1 MLQLELVAL
10 VNLRNGSSRR
20 LKLCAWRNDFRDLP
34 HPCYAELKF
43 GGEHFEFDGLFE
55 FSFVSSGD

>member
-1 MLQLELVAL
+1 MPQLELVAL

-34 HPCYAELKF
+34 HPCYAEPKF
-43 GGEHFEFDGLFE
+43 GGEHFEFD
-55 FSFVSSGD
+55 